1 MGEGKRGGDS
11 AELYCGYSVVISAE
25 VIVLQG
31 YSVPFRL
38 RLVWSV
44 YLHFWLNVSEKVG
57 FFFAL
62 SCHGFPYPRRSDS
75 KINTNQTN
83 LPECNASPSRFNLR
97 PCFCSNFEL
106 SLRRRSP

>member
-11 AELYCGYSVVISAE
+11 AELYWGYCVVISAE

-57 FFFAL
+57 FFFCL
-62 SCHGFPYPRRSDS
+62 ELPWFP
-75 KINTNQTN
+75 
-83 LPECNASPSRFNLR
+83 LPAAIRQ
-97 PCFCSNFEL
+97 
-106 SLRRRSP
+106 